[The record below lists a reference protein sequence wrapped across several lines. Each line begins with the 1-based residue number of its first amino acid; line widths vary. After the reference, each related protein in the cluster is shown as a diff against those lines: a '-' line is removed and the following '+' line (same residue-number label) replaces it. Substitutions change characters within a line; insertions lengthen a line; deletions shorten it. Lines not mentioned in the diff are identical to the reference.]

1 MPDQGNS
8 IASPAVQ
15 ASQHVGGA
23 FRAPLETMYLHQSV
37 AVDSA
42 HLESALCEFKDHRT
56 PVTSRHLGREGR
68 PFDAG

>member
-23 FRAPLETMYLHQSV
+23 FRALLETMYLHQSV
-37 AVDSA
+37 TVDSA
-42 HLESALCEFKDHRT
+42 HLESAPCEFKDHRT

>member
-8 IASPAVQ
+8 IASSAAQ
-15 ASQHVGGA
+15 ASQHVGGT
-23 FRAPLETMYLHQSV
+23 FIAPLETMYLHQSV